1 MNVARLFTA
10 YQLLETK
17 LMEERERY
25 EEEITRLRAERD
37 EWANKVLQLKNVQPL
52 FTPPPKPEP
61 LPERPPVGQIAKNAA
76 LARQRQEVNHPTAE
90 QTLNV
95 H

>member
-1 MNVARLFTA
+1 MRLPRIIFGA
-10 YQLLETK
+10 GYIK
-17 LMEERERY
+17 LWQRERQ
-25 EEEITRLRAERD
+25 ENIRLRRERD

-52 FTPPPKPEP
+52 FTPPPKFEP
-61 LPERPPVGQIAKNAA
+61 VERPPVGQIAKNQL
-76 LARQRQEVNHPTAE
+76 LARQREEVNHPTAE